1 MSAAGLF
8 FTGMRHGIPVVFGY
22 IPVGIA
28 YGVAALEAGF
38 SPLETCLM
46 SLMVYSGSGQVLGVS
61 MTAQGASLAAILI
74 ATFLINFRYFIMS
87 ACIFNRLPALGTAGR
102 IAGSFF
108 VVDETFA
115 IFTTADSRLA
125 RVSYLAG
132 IITLTYSSWFC
143 GAVIGVAA
151 HSLLPQWVA
160 AALGIALYALF
171 IAIVFPGCRRNLKI
185 GLLVI
190 MCALCNTLLSTLFD
204 GSWAVVI
211 STLGCAALGAALI
224 HDVPGSAAD
233 QAPAAAGDAGEGEV
247 KEK

>member
-8 FTGMRHGIPVVFGY
+8 LTGMRHGIPVVFGY
-22 IPVGIA
+22 VPVGIA

-38 SPLETCLM
+38 SPWETCLM
-46 SLMVYSGSGQVLGVS
+46 SLVVYSGSGQVLGVS
-61 MTAQGASLAAILI
+61 MTAHGASLAAILI

-102 IAGSFF
+102 AAASFF

-115 IFTTADSRLA
+115 IFTTAESRLA
-125 RVSYLAG
+125 RLPYLAG
-132 IITLTYSSWFC
+132 IIALTYSSWFA

-160 AALGIALYALF
+160 AGLGIALYALF

-190 MCALCNTLLSTLFD
+190 FCALCNTLLSFLIS

-224 HDVPGSAAD
+224 RDVPDSG
-233 QAPAAAGDAGEGEV
+233 APAQPQEAAAG
-247 KEK
+247 EKAEEK